1 MEPVVSMMR
10 FELYRQSI
18 AGRATLRDADCHH
31 GVSLTSASPQCS
43 NLFTIEGNGMRH
55 QAGEQ
60 MVGTK
65 GSNKVRRDVA
75 GCYSGGDHDE
85 RVFILSPKFQHKGL
99 YIQQ

>member
-65 GSNKVRRDVA
+65 GSNVGFREDNHVGGISRRLM
-75 GCYSGGDHDE
+75 DE
-85 RVFILSPKFQHKGL
+85 GNGFARVF
-99 YIQQ
+99 